1 MFFGATAF
9 AEAPFSSEGIIN
21 QSVEVTGVQAATN
34 VDSVS
39 ILAGGSATVAT
50 GAEVD
55 LESTVNTVE
64 ITADA
69 NINVSTNLLIT
80 ALGNASIEAE
90 GVCRFKYKLINI
102 NYGQCFNINWT
113 KC

>member
-21 QSVEVTGVQAATN
+21 QTVELTGVQAATN

-39 ILAGGSATVAT
+39 IVAGGSASIAT
-50 GAEVD
+50 GAEVE

-64 ITADA
+64 IIADA
-69 NINVSTNLLIT
+69 NVDVSTNLLT
-80 ALGNASIEAE
+80 
-90 GVCRFKYKLINI
+90 VHFR
-102 NYGQCFNINWT
+102 
-113 KC
+113 

>member
-21 QSVEVTGVQAATN
+21 QTVELTGVQAATN

-39 ILAGGSATVAT
+39 IIAGASATIAT

-69 NINVSTNLLIT
+69 DVDVSTNLLT
-80 ALGNASIEAE
+80 VTLGNESID
-90 GVCRFKYKLINI
+90 R
-102 NYGQCFNINWT
+102 
-113 KC
+113 